1 MGVTYGGLR
10 AFLPSFTASINRLI
24 SQQLPGRLTLLYLIF
39 SFQCKQTSASLLL
52 LIARRHEAE
61 QNRCLHDLLV
71 NKTGLNR
78 TAPSWTCYKRTA
90 AIRSSIGATHQLR
103 ILVPGAA
110 LKVASNLVR
119 HRPYNGL
126 RHSRAH
132 EPQPATQQLTCA
144 VHPAIGYWLLAI
156 GSAVCTCLGRPAHTA
171 SHAQHAKAIFLSSR
185 KTRRLL
191 PPQPMQHFHVAGLG
205 GKQLP
210 PSAFSQ
216 EVCTGRVHA
225 WLAGDLHVR
234 HHCGALQPRWTIR
247 RAA

>member
-1 MGVTYGGLR
+1 ML
-10 AFLPSFTASINRLI
+10 AQLAI
-24 SQQLPGRLTLLYLIF
+24 QQI
-39 SFQCKQTSASLLL
+39 
-52 LIARRHEAE
+52 
-61 QNRCLHDLLV
+61 
-71 NKTGLNR
+71 GLNR
-78 TAPSWTCYKRTA
+78 TGPSSTCCKRTA

-126 RHSRAH
+126 PPEPRARTSAGNSAAH
-132 EPQPATQQLTCA
+132 MCGTP
-144 VHPAIGYWLLAI
+144 GYRL
-156 GSAVCTCLGRPAHTA
+156 SAVCTCLARPAHTA

>member
-1 MGVTYGGLR
+1 MGGSEPS
-10 AFLPSFTASINRLI
+10 FLPSQHRLI

-126 RHSRAH
+126 PPEPRARTSAGNSAAH
-132 EPQPATQQLTCA
+132 MCGTP
-144 VHPAIGYWLLAI
+144 GYRL
-156 GSAVCTCLGRPAHTA
+156 SAVCTCLARPAHTA

-191 PPQPMQHFHVAGLG
+191 SPQPWRA
-205 GKQLP
+205 
-210 PSAFSQ
+210 
-216 EVCTGRVHA
+216 
-225 WLAGDLHVR
+225 LAR
-234 HHCGALQPRWTIR
+234 
-247 RAA
+247 